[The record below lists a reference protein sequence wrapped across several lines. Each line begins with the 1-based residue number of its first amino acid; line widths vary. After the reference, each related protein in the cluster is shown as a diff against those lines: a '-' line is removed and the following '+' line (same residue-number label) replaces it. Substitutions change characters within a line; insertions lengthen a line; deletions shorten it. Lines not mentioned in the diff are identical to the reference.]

1 MTRGEP
7 PVRCARSC
15 SNGYIFF
22 SKLHILFFFTVHDTR
37 WLTCAVTHKTRDKP
51 LAAFLLP
58 FYRVLRDKAGRGH
71 DRRACVRVRAC
82 TLDAFATTALQ
93 KSQCCTGNA
102 TTRLHDI
109 GVSPTMQFATAW
121 RNDLVNYALVH
132 QGAPWLLQPHVNS
145 SCYHFIPIRAAITL
159 ITVHEK

>member
-1 MTRGEP
+1 MGKGCQAWTNPRRNDDE
-7 PVRCARSC
+7 RRAKSSLRAILLQRI
-15 SNGYIFF
+15 YFF
-22 SKLHILFFFTVHDTR
+22 FLNFIYFFFTVHDTR

-82 TLDAFATTALQ
+82 TLDAFATTVLQ
-93 KSQCCTGNA
+93 KSRCCTGNA

-109 GVSPTMQFATAW
+109 GASPTMQFATAW

-132 QGAPWLLQPHVNS
+132 QGAPWLL
-145 SCYHFIPIRAAITL
+145 
-159 ITVHEK
+159 